1 MKEKIIDAAIK
12 EFKQKG
18 LKFTMSDVAKRLS
31 ISKKTIYTVFESKQA
46 LLYAIADSYAADFES
61 MQEELEND
69 NSLNELQKLQKLLCA
84 LPEKYCDIGLN
95 RIYELSRKYPG
106 PYRHLISSPP
116 HTRDFSREL
125 GGFIFESYLRMV

>member
-1 MKEKIIDAAIK
+1 
-12 EFKQKG
+12 
-18 LKFTMSDVAKRLS
+18 MSDVAKRLS

-69 NSLNELQKLQKLLCA
+69 NSLNELQKLLCA

-95 RIYELSRKYPG
+95 HRGK
-106 PYRHLISSPP
+106 
-116 HTRDFSREL
+116 
-125 GGFIFESYLRMV
+125 MKW

>member
-1 MKEKIIDAAIK
+1 MKEKIIYAAIK

-18 LKFTMSDVAKRLS
+18 PKFTMSDVAKRLS

-69 NSLNELQKLQKLLCA
+69 NSLNELQKLEKLLCA
-84 LPEKYCDIGLN
+84 LPEKHCDIGLN

-106 PYRHLISSPP
+106 SYRHLMASVNNGCKLA
-116 HTRDFSREL
+116 E
-125 GGFIFESYLRMV
+125 EYLSKK